1 MLHSSIKDSLCYC
14 SLADFSHRFLQA
26 LAIRLYAII
35 GPACNAFSLLPS
47 LYRSFL
53 LQKAQYGPVLRGT
66 IKPIRYIYNLLA
78 WPHSLSVQDK
88 YKNV

>member
-1 MLHSSIKDSLCYC
+1 MLHRSIKDSLCYC

-35 GPACNAFSLLPS
+35 GPVCNAFSLLPS

-53 LQKAQYGPVLRGT
+53 LQKAQYSPV
-66 IKPIRYIYNLLA
+66 
-78 WPHSLSVQDK
+78 
-88 YKNV
+88 